1 MFRRTTT
8 PTLVAAATCSLAFFS
23 LAACTARDS
32 DAEAGREADSTA
44 TAAVAP
50 ATPNVVTVTARDF
63 AFDAPAEIPS
73 GMTTFHLVN
82 NGPDVHH
89 IQLVKLEQGKTMDEL
104 ISSLKPEKPM
114 PDWAVQMGGPNT
126 PRPGGGI
133 SDGTLKLEPGNYAMI
148 CLIPAPDGVP
158 HFVKGMTKALTVTA
172 ATTPSAPEPVANIVV
187 KLVDYDFEFSQP
199 LTPGRHTIRFENP
212 GPQAHEMFIA
222 KLSPGTTAG
231 QFLDWISNPKG
242 PPPAEPIGGITSI
255 ERGGVNFFTGD
266 FPAGDYGLYC
276 FEPDEKSGKPHL
288 AHGMMKQI
296 KVGE

>member
-1 MFRRTTT
+1 VFRRTPIFATT
-8 PTLVAAATCSLAFFS
+8 LSFALYS
-23 LAACTARDS
+23 LAACTAKES
-32 DAEAGREADSTA
+32 DTAAGGEADSTA
-44 TAAVAP
+44 PPAAAP

-63 AFDAPAEIPS
+63 AFDAPAEIPA
-73 GMTTFHLVN
+73 GMTTLHLVN

-104 ISSLKPEKPM
+104 VKSLKPEKPM

-133 SDGTLKLEPGNYAMI
+133 SDGTMQLEPGNYAMI

-172 ATTPSAPEPVANIVV
+172 AATPSAPEPTADVVV
-187 KLVDYDFEFSQP
+187 KLVDYDFQFSQP

-222 KLSPGTTAG
+222 KLSPGTTAQ
-231 QFLDWISNPKG
+231 QFMEWMMKPKG
-242 PPPAEPIGGITSI
+242 PPTAEPIGGITSI

-266 FPAGDYGLYC
+266 FPAGEYGLYC
-276 FEPDEKSGKPHL
+276 FEPDEKTGKPHL
-288 AHGMMKQI
+288 AHGMVKQI

>member
-1 MFRRTTT
+1 MLRCT
-8 PTLVAAATCSLAFFS
+8 PVLPANFS
-23 LAACTARDS
+23 LALCLLAACAPGESDTA
-32 DAEAGREADSTA
+32 AANNADSN
-44 TAAVAP
+44 AAAP
-50 ATPNVVTVTARDF
+50 TIPAITPNVVTVTARDF
-63 AFDAPAEIPS
+63 AYDAPAEIPA

-82 NGPDVHH
+82 QGPDVHH
-89 IQLVKLEQGKTMDEL
+89 LQLVKLEQGKTVDEL
-104 ISSLKPEKPM
+104 VKALKPGTHM

-133 SDGTLKLEPGNYAMI
+133 SDGTVKLDPGSYAMI

-158 HFVKGMTKALTVTA
+158 HFVKGMTKTLTVTPSETA
-172 ATTPSAPEPVANIVV
+172 AAPEPTADIVV
-187 KLVDYDFEFSQP
+187 KLVDYDFQFSQP

-222 KLSPGTTAG
+222 KLSPGTTAEK
-231 QFLDWISNPKG
+231 FLEWIEKPKG
-242 PPPAEPIGGITSI
+242 PPTAEPIGGITSI

-266 FPAGDYGLYC
+266 FSAGDYGLYC
-276 FEPDEKSGKPHL
+276 FEPDEKTGKPHL